1 MIEVEGVPVEVR
13 ERAAELARL
22 IEENAFRYY
31 VLAAP
36 TLVDG
41 DYDALMQELKSI
53 EARWPTLRTPDSPT
67 QKVLEQ
73 VSTDFAP
80 VEHLERLMSLDNVF
94 TADELR
100 AWADRQVREVG
111 DAARWLCELKI
122 DGLAVA
128 LVYRDGILVRGA
140 TRGDGRTGEDIT
152 PNLRTLASVPDRLV
166 GPDIPPL
173 LEVRGEVFMASA
185 DFTALN
191 ERLVAE
197 GRAPFANPR
206 NGAAGS
212 LRQKDPR
219 VTATRPLSLTLH
231 GLGKREGWDPAS
243 QSQAYEQLAV
253 WGLPVSSRF
262 AVFPELA
269 GTLGYIAHWGEHRH
283 DVEHEIDGVV
293 VKVDQVPMQRR
304 LGATSKSPRWAIAHK
319 YPPEEATT
327 RLNDVMVN
335 VGRTGR
341 ATPFAVLEPVHV
353 GGVMVGMATLH
364 NASEVARKDVRIGD
378 TVVVR
383 RAGDVIPEVVGPVAD
398 LRDGSERVFVM
409 PTDCPTC
416 GTALRPAKEGDVDLR
431 CPNARSCPAQLRERI
446 FAVAGRGGF
455 DIEGLGFEAA
465 EALLRHGIVQDEGD
479 VFLLDEQ
486 ALLGSPFFR
495 KKDGTLSAN
504 AAKLLV
510 NLGVAKGRPLWRVL
524 VSLSIRHVGPTAARE
539 LARAFRSMDALMAAT
554 ESELAAVDGVGPT
567 IARAVVEWFAVD
579 WHAEIVEKWRRAGV
593 RVADEGADEGPR
605 PLEGVTVVVTGTL
618 ASHSR
623 DGATEA
629 VQERGGKVTGSVSK
643 KTDFVVV
650 GDEPGQSKYDKAVKL
665 GVPVLDDAGFVLLL
679 SDGPEAA
686 RAVATVLT
694 PDT

>member
-1 MIEVEGVPVEVR
+1 MSEVEGVPVEAR
-13 ERAAELARL
+13 ERAAELAVV

-36 TLVDG
+36 TLADG
-41 DYDALMQELKSI
+41 EYDALIGDLTALE
-53 EARWPTLRTPDSPT
+53 ERYPTLRTPDSPT
-67 QKVLEQ
+67 QKVLERI
-73 VSTDFAP
+73 STDFAP

-100 AWADRQVREVG
+100 AWADRVAKEG
-111 DAARWLCELKI
+111 SPRWLCELKI

-128 LVYRDGILVRGA
+128 LVYRDGVLVRGA

-152 PNLRTLASVPDRLV
+152 PNLRTLASIPARLV
-166 GPDIPPL
+166 GDDVPPL

-191 ERLVAE
+191 ERLVAD
-197 GRAPFANPR
+197 GRSPFANPR

-231 GLGKREGWDPAS
+231 GIGKREGWDPVS
-243 QSQAYEQLAV
+243 QSQAYEQLAT
-253 WGLPVSSRF
+253 WGLPVSSRY
-262 AVFPELA
+262 AVFDDLTGA
-269 GTLGYIAHWGEHRH
+269 LGYIAHWGEHRH

-293 VKVDQVPMQRR
+293 VKVDQVSMQRR

-383 RAGDVIPEVVGPVAD
+383 RAGDVIPEVVGPVAA
-398 LRDGSERVFVM
+398 LRDGSERVFLM

-416 GTALRPAKEGDVDLR
+416 GTPLRPAKEGDVDLR

-479 VFLLDEQ
+479 VFLLDKD
-486 ALLGSPFFR
+486 ALLRSPFFAR
-495 KKDGTLSAN
+495 KNGTLSAN
-504 AAKLLV
+504 AAKLLA
-510 NLGVAKGRPLWRVL
+510 NLELAKSRPLWRVL

-539 LARAFRSMDALMAAT
+539 LARAFRDLDRIRAAT
-554 ESELAAVDGVGPT
+554 EVELAAVDGVGPT
-567 IARAVVEWFAVD
+567 IARAIVEWFDVD
-579 WHAEIVEKWRRAGV
+579 WHVEIVEKWRRAGV

-629 VQERGGKVTGSVSK
+629 VQELGGKVTGSVSK

-650 GDEPGQSKYDKAVKL
+650 GYEPGQSKYDKAVKL

-679 SDGPEAA
+679 AEGPQAA

-694 PDT
+694 PEA